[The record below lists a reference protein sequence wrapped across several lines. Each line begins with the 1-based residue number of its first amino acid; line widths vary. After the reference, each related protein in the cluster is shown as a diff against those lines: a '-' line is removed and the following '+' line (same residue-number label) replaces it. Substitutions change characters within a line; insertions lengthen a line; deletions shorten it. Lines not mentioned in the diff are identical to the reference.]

1 MMVRFLLILIAFH
14 LSLASHA
21 LTISADV
28 LNSEL
33 KKNYSFVERSLN
45 QSDLKIETSSGKIL
59 FDPFGVTVKVL
70 APFKEN
76 YRIEGDRIEIHDV
89 FLDQKQII
97 GIDQLDNFF
106 INILMNGVDNNSQ
119 AYSISHINDATIEII
134 STNTSN
140 LIRFSFI
147 DNKLNLI
154 RYKDSIGVEH
164 GIELTPL

>member
-1 MMVRFLLILIAFH
+1 MIAKLYFILIAFNF
-14 LSLASHA
+14 SAITAASS
-21 LTISADV
+21 ISSEF

-45 QSDLKIETSSGKIL
+45 QSDLKIETSTGKIF
-59 FDPFGVTVKVL
+59 FDKTGVTVNVL
-70 APFKEN
+70 TPFEEN
-76 YRIEGDRIEIHDV
+76 YRVEDGKLEIHDV

-97 GIDQLDNFF
+97 DINDIDNFF
-106 INILMNGVDNNSQ
+106 LNILIDGIDES
-119 AYSISHINDATIEII
+119 AKGYSINQIDDSTLQII
-134 STNTSN
+134 STNRSD
-140 LIRFSFI
+140 LISFSFL

>member
-1 MMVRFLLILIAFH
+1 MMVRFLLMLIAFY

-21 LTISADV
+21 LTISADI

-59 FDPFGVTVKVL
+59 FDPLGVTVKVL

-97 GIDQLDNFF
+97 DIDQLDNFF
-106 INILMNGVDNNSQ
+106 INILMNGIDNNSQ